1 MKTKFGLSYL
11 VIIAAVLLLLN
22 TYPLLVSEDLVFRS
36 KETTLQSAV
45 SVMVYSLSGLDRL
58 DEQNVAEAMAVVEE
72 TGLSRIL
79 VTDEGG
85 KVLYDTRETGSAV
98 GDYIFYTE
106 VVQALLG
113 NDAFTCKYQNGAF
126 RSHASSPCSTKTRS
140 SGRYTPMSMIRSRRR
155 CWAACRRHCC
165 GCPS

>member
-1 MKTKFGLSYL
+1 M
-11 VIIAAVLLLLN
+11 LLLN

-113 NDAFTCKYQNGAF
+113 NDAFTCKYQNGALPPAMPLP
-126 RSHASSPCSTKTRS
+126 RCCTKTRL
-140 SGRYTPMSMIRSRRR
+140 SGRYTPMSTIRSRRL
-155 CWAACRRHCC
+155 CWAACRRPCC
-165 GCPS
+165 GCRL